1 MKTLLKLIVVVIVL
15 NGAYRM
21 GMSEYTHSQL
31 TNSTTSILA
40 LSTNTSVEEIKA
52 QILKRAADLDLPVSP
67 DGVLV
72 ERESVRTTIKVS
84 YHRDIEVF
92 PRYKYRRDYSITDEI
107 LALR

>member
-21 GMSEYTHSQL
+21 GMTEYRHSQL
-31 TNSTTSILA
+31 TTSTSSILA
-40 LSTNTSVEEIKA
+40 LGTNTPVEEIKA

-72 ERESVRTTIKVS
+72 EHEGLRTTIKVS
-84 YHRDIEVF
+84 YHRDVEVF
-92 PRYKYRRDYSITDEI
+92 PGYKYPRDYSINDEI
-107 LALR
+107 VALR